1 MYANAAAATQ
11 AVTVLNSLSDKPTV
25 LAFSIDSVDERKV
38 LCAST
43 RAKELNLK
51 QQKWVRAALHNKTT
65 GGKSAHHV
73 AMGTCVAV

>member
-1 MYANAAAATQ
+1 VYANAAAATQ

-43 RAKELNLK
+43 RAKKLNLK
-51 QQKWVRAALHNKTT
+51 QQKRVRAALHN
-65 GGKSAHHV
+65 HV
-73 AMGTCVAV
+73 AMGACVAV